1 MLIILDRDGVI
12 NRDLPTGVLRFEEFE
27 LLPGVLP
34 AIARLREAGHTV
46 VIATNQ
52 SAIGKGW
59 TTREI
64 VAQVHA
70 FLTQQVALAGG
81 DIARIYVAEE
91 APDVPS
97 QRRKPE
103 PGMLL
108 EALHDF
114 KAGASE
120 AVFVGD
126 AVTDLEAA
134 YRAGVASI
142 LVRTGKGAATER
154 EKPEYLQPIAVCED
168 LPAVVQ
174 WVLTHR
180 N

>member
-1 MLIILDRDGVI
+1 MLVILDRDGVI
-12 NRDLPTGVLRFEEFE
+12 NRDLPTGVLQFGEFE
-27 LLPGVLP
+27 LLPGAID
-34 AIARLREAGHTV
+34 AIATLTRAKHTV

-70 FLTQQVALAGG
+70 YLQQAVTKAGG
-81 DIARIYVAEE
+81 NISQIYVADE

-114 KAGASE
+114 NTPADN
-120 AVFVGD
+120 AVFIGD
-126 AVTDLEAA
+126 AVTDAEAA
-134 YRAGVASI
+134 HRAGIGFI
-142 LVRTGKGAATER
+142 LVRTGKGAVTER
-154 EKPEYLQPIAVCED
+154 EIPPHLQPIAVCD
-168 LPAVVQ
+168 TLPDAVR
-174 WVLTHR
+174 WLLSLSS
-180 N
+180 